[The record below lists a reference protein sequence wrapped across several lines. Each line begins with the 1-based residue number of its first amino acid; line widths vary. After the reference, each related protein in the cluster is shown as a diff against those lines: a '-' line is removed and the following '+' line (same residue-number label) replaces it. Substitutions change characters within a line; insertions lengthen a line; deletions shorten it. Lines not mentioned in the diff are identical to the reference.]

1 MKPFILVAG
10 LAALALT
17 TACAGPRQTAG
28 QPTEYVEVMNPAYTM
43 TPSAPETIWVPK
55 KSTEWGIPRG
65 SEVVKSGYEAL
76 KSEVTQ
82 IQSPGA
88 SASEAR

>member
-1 MKPFILVAG
+1 MRRFVLFAC
-10 LAALALT
+10 LAPLALT
-17 TACAGPRQTAG
+17 AACAGPRQTAG
-28 QPTEYVEVMNPAYTM
+28 QPVEYVEVMNPAYTM

-65 SEVVKSGYEAL
+65 SEVVKSGYEAI

-82 IQSPGA
+82 VQSPGA

>member
-1 MKPFILVAG
+1 MRRFVLFACLIP
-10 LAALALT
+10 LAII
-17 TACAGPRQTAG
+17 TACAGHRQTAG

-76 KSEVTQ
+76 RSKVMQ
-82 IQSPGA
+82 AQSPGA

>member
-1 MKPFILVAG
+1 MKRFILFAG
-10 LAALALT
+10 LAPLALI
-17 TACAGPRQTAG
+17 TACAGHRQTAG
-28 QPTEYVEVMNPAYTM
+28 QPVEYVEVMNPAYTM

-65 SEVVKSGYEAL
+65 SEVVKSGYEAI

>member
-1 MKPFILVAG
+1 MKPLTLFACLIP
-10 LAALALT
+10 LAII
-17 TACAGPRQTAG
+17 TACAGHRQTAG

-55 KSTEWGIPRG
+55 ESTEWGIPRG

-76 KSEVTQ
+76 RSEVMQ
-82 IQSPGA
+82 PQSPAAGA
-88 SASEAR
+88 GGDK

>member
-1 MKPFILVAG
+1 MRRFVLFACLIP
-10 LAALALT
+10 LALT
-17 TACAGPRQTAG
+17 AACAGHRQTAG

-65 SEVVKSGYEAL
+65 SEVVKSGYETI

-82 IQSPGA
+82 VQSPAAGA
-88 SASEAR
+88 GGGK

>member
-1 MKPFILVAG
+1 MRRIVLFAC
-10 LAALALT
+10 LAPLALA
-17 TACAGPRQTAG
+17 ACAGPRQTAG

-65 SEVVKSGYEAL
+65 SEVVKSGYEVIR
-76 KSEVTQ
+76 SEVTQ
-82 IQSPGA
+82 AQSPAA